1 MDIFLDLEEKMIK
14 FCVVGKLDEENAEK
28 DNEPKMWNYK
38 DVKVNEMGWCPH
50 VNLYISAV
58 KATVRVARIPIDHY
72 GHNIDNLFPNEDSI
86 N

>member
-14 FCVVGKLDEENAEK
+14 FCVVGKLDEENAER
-28 DNEPKMWNYK
+28 DNEPKMCNYK

-50 VNLYISAV
+50 VNLYTSALN
-58 KATVRVARIPIDHY
+58 ATVRVAEIPIQYY
-72 GHNIDNLFPNEDSI
+72 GRKIDNLFPDEDSI